1 MATLPAA
8 PTMPP
13 SLAGTLAVIL
23 AGACYGAIPV
33 FARLAHDAGVDSAG
47 MVFLRFALAALMLVL
62 WMRTTR
68 LAWPRGRTL
77 VALAA
82 MGAVGYTGMSLCFF
96 GALRTVPAGTVS
108 LLLYLYP
115 ALVLAISAL
124 LFGEA
129 LTRRR
134 IVALILSLAGLAVT
148 VGAGYGGDA
157 AGLALGVGSALFYS
171 VYVVVGGRYAW
182 RVHPLAATTVVM
194 CAGAV
199 SNGALLMASGSLT
212 LPQGAAG
219 WAGVLLLALVS
230 TVVATALFLS
240 GMARVG
246 ASRASLL
253 STSEPLFTL
262 LFAAALLGE
271 PMGASQLVGGALI
284 IAGVLCAAGDARAR
298 AATQPQAA
306 G

>member
-1 MATLPAA
+1 MHALPAA

-33 FARLAHDAGVDSAG
+33 FARLARDAGVDSAG

-230 TVVATALFLS
+230 TVVATALFLA